1 MSESEFINKVKEKL
15 QNHKVSDVVKQIET
29 PPIKD
34 LKIDIPSTPFEN
46 SDGESEYEMG
56 ELDYKQNVLLQKYL
70 KKNGFKDFGDWW
82 VRIGKE
88 SVNEIISDIRINNK
102 DIDYK
107 DEDKWWFDYFM
118 KNKDDILYQ
127 IIWGDTIDERVKK

>member
-34 LKIDIPSTPFEN
+34 LKIDIPSTPFES
-46 SDGESEYEMG
+46 SDGKSEYESD
-56 ELDYKQNVLLQKYL
+56 ELDFKQNVLFNKWL
-70 KKNGFKDFGDWW
+70 KKKGYRNFEEFWKGE
-82 VRIGKE
+82 GK
-88 SVNEIISDIRINNK
+88 SKVLEIIDNGRRNNNG
-102 DIDYK
+102 IDYR
-107 DEDKWWFDYFM
+107 DENKWWFDFFM

-127 IIWGDTIDERVKK
+127 IIWGDTI